1 MESRHGVR
9 QINMGGGRGENIHP
23 ENYDDD
29 GDKIMM
35 IINMGG
41 VGGGEKSHNI
51 HCENYDDGDT
61 NYDDNEGYPAKY
73 HHHKLP

>member
-9 QINMGGGRGENIHP
+9 QINMGGGR
-23 ENYDDD
+23 
-29 GDKIMM
+29 
-35 IINMGG
+35 
-41 VGGGEKSHNI
+41 GEKSHNI